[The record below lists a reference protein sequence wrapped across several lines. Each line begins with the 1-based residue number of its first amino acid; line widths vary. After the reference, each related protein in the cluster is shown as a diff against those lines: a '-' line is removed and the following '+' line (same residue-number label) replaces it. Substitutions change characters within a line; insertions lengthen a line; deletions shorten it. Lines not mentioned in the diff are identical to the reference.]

1 MKKKLHF
8 DNLGKQKYWKY
19 ILILC
24 TAMIFAGMFKPD
36 HSLND
41 EIYRYLFI
49 VGLVVPILYLS
60 RIFWYRNIIQWNN
73 KGVIIRLDAETKSVK
88 FENIKRV
95 KNVDNHIIITNN
107 DDNEIRFDLT
117 AFDQKDVLKLVHIL
131 REKE

>member
-1 MKKKLHF
+1 
-8 DNLGKQKYWKY
+8 
-19 ILILC
+19 
-24 TAMIFAGMFKPD
+24 MIFAGLFKPD
-36 HSLND
+36 QSINN

-88 FENIKRV
+88 FENIKRI
-95 KNVDNHIIITNN
+95 KNVDNHIIITDN

-117 AFDQKDVLKLVHIL
+117 AFDQKDVLKLAHIL

>member
-19 ILILC
+19 ILIIC
-24 TAMIFAGMFKPD
+24 TAMIFAGLFKPD
-36 HSLND
+36 QSINN

-60 RIFWYRNIIQWNN
+60 RIFWYRNMIQWNN

-88 FENIKRV
+88 FENIKRI
-95 KNVDNHIIITNN
+95 KNVDNHIIITVN